1 MPADKTTWSYELKF
15 EFLFVD
21 GDTRVLTMKNP
32 KGTITTAEIT
42 AIEDLI
48 KDAPETPQD
57 VSTPLLVGDKTGSEF
72 RRINLVT
79 RDTITRTVLGLTK
92 YW

>member
-1 MPADKTTWSYELKF
+1 MATDVTTFSYELKF
-15 EFLFVD
+15 EFLFLD
-21 GDTRVLTMKNP
+21 GDTRVLTLKNP
-32 KGTITTAEIT
+32 KETITTAEIT
-42 AIEDLI
+42 ALETLI
-48 KDAPETPQD
+48 KDEPETAQD
-57 VSTPLLVGDKTGSEF
+57 VSTPLLIGDKAGSEF

>member
-1 MPADKTTWSYELKF
+1 MPDETTVSYELKF
-15 EFLFVD
+15 EFLFLD
-21 GDTRVLTMKNP
+21 GDTRVTTLKNP
-32 KGTITTAEIT
+32 KTTITTEEIT
-42 AIEDLI
+42 ALETLI
-48 KDAPETPQD
+48 KDEPQTAQD

-79 RDTITRTVLGLTK
+79 KDTISRTVLGLTK